1 MTFYNSPNHT
11 PSLLGCIKLVC
22 EIVLSNLLCFLRQ
35 CNILFTQTRK
45 TSGSTDIRPDVED
58 KPMQLANI
66 DYVDDLR
73 TGNFKYLLDKGMH
86 HVFVLL
92 V

>member
-1 MTFYNSPNHT
+1 M
-11 PSLLGCIKLVC
+11 
-22 EIVLSNLLCFLRQ
+22 
-35 CNILFTQTRK
+35 FTQARK
-45 TSGSTDIRPDVED
+45 TSGSNDIRPDVDD

-86 HVFVLL
+86 HVCVPL